1 MMENQ
6 EQVDLGALYGVSK
19 LPGVVYIGLT
29 LRILAGRTSRTSR
42 THSVTHLLS

>member
-1 MMENQ
+1 MMEDQ

-29 LRILAGRTSRTSR
+29 LK
-42 THSVTHLLS
+42 HSGGKDI